1 MLNLNNLNNGG
12 SALVL
17 AVGAVVLAP
26 VVLPVLGQVGRPL
39 VKTVIKGG
47 ALAVGVGR
55 EGVVQTRRYFEEAY
69 AEAQAELGQ
78 APRPEAPR
86 AALREVPRP
95 KKPAEAPRAEAPR
108 RKERRPTGGE
118 PTGGQQRVE
127 VEKPEVEKL
136 EIEKPA

>member
-78 APRPEAPR
+78 APR

-95 KKPAEAPRAEAPR
+95 KEPAEASRAEAPR
-108 RKERRPTGGE
+108 RKERPTSGR

-127 VEKPEVEKL
+127 AEKPEVEKL